1 VAHATIGA
9 VPDFLPFRGIR
20 YRADDLDALTAP
32 PYDVIDPEE
41 RAALALRSPRNA
53 VRLILPEG
61 DDRYRAARR
70 DLDGWQEDGT
80 LAVDPIAR
88 FYTYRMEFTD
98 DSGAPRHSSGVIGAL
113 VLPPAAGEGDVL
125 PHERTLPKAK
135 SDRLALLRE
144 TRANLDPIWGLTPSP
159 LTAHL
164 AASTALAVTVDDQ
177 GVRHSL
183 GALDDPGAIAAVRA
197 AIAAAPL
204 VLADGHHRFE
214 TAITYRDER
223 RQSGASIEADGA
235 VMCLVVELTDDEL
248 WVQPIHRLLH
258 GDTGNLRQ
266 ALAGSFEVLDAGPNT
281 PESVDALQRAVRAE
295 GGVGLADGHGVAR
308 LVPKPDA
315 LAGARAGLP
324 EPLRDVAS
332 AWLEPLTEAAL
343 AGVDVTYRNDARTV
357 AALVDKRAVDAA
369 LLLPPVTVDQIRAAA
384 LAGIRMPQ
392 KTTFFAP
399 KPRTGLVVRSLDR

>member
-1 VAHATIGA
+1 

-20 YRADDLDALTAP
+20 YATDDLDALTAP
-32 PYDVIDPEE
+32 PYDVIDPEA
-41 RAALALRSPRNA
+41 RAALARRSPRNA

-61 DDRYRAARR
+61 DDRYRQAHA
-70 DLDGWQEDGT
+70 DLTAWQQDGT
-80 LAVDPIAR
+80 LAADPEPR
-88 FYTYRMEFTD
+88 LYSYRMEFTD
-98 DSGAPRHSSGVIGAL
+98 ETGAERHCAGVIGAL
-113 VLPPAAGEGDVL
+113 VLPSAAGEGDVL

-144 TRANLDPIWGLTPSP
+144 TRANLDPIWGLTPSA
-159 LTAHL
+159 LTEHL
-164 AASTALAVTVDDQ
+164 AASTPLAVTVDDQ
-177 GVRHSL
+177 GVRHTL
-183 GALDDPGAIAAVRA
+183 GALDDPAAIAAVRD

-214 TAITYRDER
+214 TAITYRNER
-223 RQSGASIEADGA
+223 RAAGDAVDADGA

-258 GDTGNLRQ
+258 GDIGDLRA
-266 ALAGSFEVLDAGPNT
+266 ALAPEFDVIDAGPNQ
-281 PESVDALQRAVRAE
+281 PEGVDALMHAVRE
-295 GGVGLADGHGVAR
+295 DGGVGLVDARGLAR
-308 LVPKPDA
+308 LVPHADA
-315 LAGARAGLP
+315 KARARAELP
-324 EPLRDVAS
+324 PALTDVAS
-332 AWLEPLTEAAL
+332 AWLEPLTETVL
-343 AGVDVTYRNDARTV
+343 AGVDVTYRDDARTV

-399 KPRTGLVVRSLDR
+399 KPRTGLVIRSLDH